1 MPEIE
6 IKASN
11 LFPKAVIDLVQDK
24 YFIPD
29 YQRGYR
35 WTETQ
40 VIQMLDDIWNFA
52 QHPPKKDRPEDEEPY
67 YCLQPVVVKA
77 AEDGSWEVIDGQQR
91 LTTITLFIH
100 YCNEMWGGKRGTK
113 EPVISYETR
122 DSSPEF
128 IKSLQILNADDELDG
143 DLDTCLELINV
154 DCGRFKEDDNID
166 FFHIARAYKAIHYWV
181 LKQGTLDDGNLR
193 SAFLHKSKVIW
204 YEVQNDQSNNS
215 VDIFTRLN
223 IGKIPLTNAEL
234 IKALF
239 LMTGNFSDTEVSLK
253 QIQIA
258 SEWDSIEKALQD
270 DEFWFFIYNPK
281 NARKYDNRIE
291 YLFDLMKERTPDNE
305 FYHTFNKFHEDF
317 KSITKDGKPDIDQI
331 WLSVKRYFLTV
342 EEWYKD
348 DVLYHYIGYLID
360 CMQYRPK
367 ARITD
372 RINSL
377 IKLSKNKEK
386 DSFKEALRDE
396 IRKEVN
402 LRLDELEYGDKNIK
416 KVLLL
421 FNIVTILQTQ
431 MAKDSSR
438 SDMRFPF
445 YRYKKE
451 DWDIEHVNS
460 QTDKDIQDDPKK
472 RDWAWD
478 ILDFF
483 LGTRDPE
490 TIKEW
495 IEDVENDEDED
506 EDEIERKNLCKTI
519 LEIALSE
526 KRIDPE
532 LFNKTY
538 LDVQQLFEEDR
549 PLTNKNS
556 ISNLALLDSNT
567 NRSYGNAF
575 FPIKRKRI
583 IENDSK
589 GIFVPIATKNL
600 FLKYYSH
607 SSDNLLSWAESDA
620 EDYLEAIKTV
630 LRDYL
635 PTQD

>member
-1 MPEIE
+1 MAEVDL
-6 IKASN
+6 KASN
-11 LFPKAVIDLVQDK
+11 LFPKAVIDLVRDS

-40 VIQMLDDIWNFA
+40 VLQMLDDIWHFA
-52 QHPPKKDRPEDEEPY
+52 KHPPKKENPEDEDPY
-67 YCLQPVVVKA
+67 YCLQPVVVKKCD
-77 AEDGSWEVIDGQQR
+77 DGSWEVIDGQQR

-100 YCNEMWGGKRGTK
+100 YCNEMWSGKRGTP
-113 EPVISYETR
+113 EPSISYETR
-122 DSSPEF
+122 KTSPLF
-128 IKSLQILNADDELDG
+128 VKSLQIANPDDDISE
-143 DLDTCLELINV
+143 DLQEGLEQILVSCDSFNI
-154 DCGRFKEDDNID
+154 EDNID
-166 FFHIARAYKAIHYWV
+166 FFHMARAYKAIHYWV
-181 LKQGTLDDGNLR
+181 NKQGTSLDDNKLR
-193 SAFLHKSKVIW
+193 SAFLHQSKVIW
-204 YEVQNDQSNNS
+204 YEVQNDSSNNS

-258 SEWDSIEKALQD
+258 SEWDAMEKALQE
-270 DEFWFFIYNPK
+270 DEFWYFIYNPK

-291 YLFDLMKERTPDNE
+291 YIFDLMKGRTPDNE
-305 FYHTFNKFHEDF
+305 FYHTFNKFHEEF
-317 KSITKDGKPDIDQI
+317 LSTTKDGKPDIDKI
-331 WLSVKRYFLTV
+331 WLSVKRYFLTI
-342 EEWYKD
+342 EEWYRD

-360 CMQYRPK
+360 CNQYHAKVRL
-367 ARITD
+367 TD
-372 RINSL
+372 RIANL
-377 IKLSKNKEK
+377 IVLGGNNDK
-386 DSFKEALRDE
+386 DGFKELLRGE

-402 LRLDELEYGDKNIK
+402 QSIDELEYGDKEIRR
-416 KVLLL
+416 VLLL

-431 MAKDSSR
+431 MAKGSLR

-460 QTDKDIQDDPKK
+460 QTDKVISDDSKK
-472 RDWAWD
+472 KEWAWD

-483 LGTRDPE
+483 IGSREQAVIEEWLAE
-490 TIKEW
+490 NEKE
-495 IEDVENDEDED
+495 
-506 EDEIERKNLCKTI
+506 ERGPLCKRVF
-519 LEIALSE
+519 EIACSE
-526 KRIDPE
+526 KKIDDV
-532 LFNKTY
+532 LFDSVFNEVKT
-538 LDVQQLFEEDR
+538 LFHEDQ

-583 IENDSK
+583 IDNDSK

-600 FLKYYSH
+600 FLKYYSRR
-607 SSDNLLSWAESDA
+607 SDQMMYWAQADA
-620 EDYLEAIKTV
+620 NDYLDAIKTV
-630 LRDYL
+630 LKDYL
-635 PTQD
+635 PEEE

>member
-1 MPEIE
+1 MADID

-11 LFPKAVIDLVQDK
+11 LYPKAVIDLVQDN

-35 WTETQ
+35 WTEIQ
-40 VIQMLDDIWNFA
+40 VIQMLDDIWHFA
-52 QHPPKKDRPEDEEPY
+52 QHPPKKDNPEDEDPY
-67 YCLQPVVVKA
+67 YCLQPVVVKKT
-77 AEDGSWEVIDGQQR
+77 DNDTWEVIDGQQR

-113 EPVISYETR
+113 EPNIDYETR
-122 DSSPEF
+122 ESSPAF
-128 IKSLQILNADDELDG
+128 IKSLQIENADDPLDG
-143 DLDTCLELINV
+143 DLDTCLETIKV
-154 DCGRFKEDDNID
+154 DCGGFKEDENID
-166 FFHIARAYKAIHYWV
+166 FFHMARAYKAIHYWV
-181 LKQGTLDDGNLR
+181 VKQGTTLDEGNLR

-204 YEVQNDQSNNS
+204 YEVQNDSSNNS

-258 SEWDSIEKALQD
+258 SEWDAIEKALQE
-270 DEFWFFIYNPK
+270 DEFWFFLYNPK

-291 YLFDLMKERTPDNE
+291 YLFDLMKGRTPDNE

-317 KSITKDGKPDIDQI
+317 SKNTKAGKPDIDAI
-331 WLSVKRYFLTV
+331 WLSVKRYFLTF

-348 DVLYHYIGYLID
+348 DELYHYIGFLID
-360 CMQYRPK
+360 CVQTRPK
-367 ARITD
+367 TRVSDRIT
-372 RINSL
+372 SL
-377 IKLSKNKEK
+377 IKLGEGQEK
-386 DSFKEALRDE
+386 DRFKGLLRDE

-402 LRLDELEYGDKNIK
+402 FKLDDLDYEDKNQNIK

-431 MAKDSSR
+431 MEKGSKK

-445 YRYKKE
+445 YRYKNE

-460 QTDKDIQDDPKK
+460 QTDKDISEDPK
-472 RDWAWD
+472 RREWAMD

-483 LGTRDPE
+483 LGE
-490 TIKEW
+490 TDLDSIKESL
-495 IEDVENDEDED
+495 ENEDED
-506 EDEIERKNLCKTI
+506 IDEDRKDICQRVFDMLQATK
-519 LEIALSE
+519 
-526 KRIDPE
+526 IDDE
-532 LFNKTY
+532 LFNPVY
-538 LDVQQLFEEDR
+538 NDVKALFGEDES
-549 PLTNKNS
+549 LTNKNS
-556 ISNLALLDSNT
+556 ISNLTLLDSKT

-583 IENDSK
+583 IENDRL
-589 GIFVPIATKNL
+589 GIFIPIATKNL

-607 SSDNLLSWAESDA
+607 SSDHLLYWSEADA
-620 EDYLEAIKTV
+620 EDYLEAMKTV
-630 LRDYL
+630 LKDYL
-635 PTQD
+635 PKQE